1 MKSKSI
7 CCYCGNETKNGKLFH
22 KMCLIDDI
30 YQTIYDGKRIT
41 KNLYCRCKDSG
52 ISTKEIRSD
61 VEEDKKG
68 TDPSAKPQRRFSGAD
83 AAGAGTGHCHGPQSH
98 GGVF

>member
-7 CCYCGNETKNGKLFH
+7 CCYCGNETENGKNFH

-30 YQTIYDGKRIT
+30 YETIYDGKLVT
-41 KNLYCRCKDSG
+41 KTQYCRCKAVG
-52 ISTKEIRSD
+52 VVVKFIRID

-68 TDPSAKPQRRFSGAD
+68 KYSYWM
-83 AAGAGTGHCHGPQSH
+83 
-98 GGVF
+98 

>member
-1 MKSKSI
+1 MKSKAI

-30 YQTIYDGKRIT
+30 YETIYDGKPLTR
-41 KNLYCRCKDSG
+41 NQYCRCKDVG
-52 ISTKEIRSD
+52 VVVKFIRID

-68 TDPSAKPQRRFSGAD
+68 RVKYTYENR
-83 AAGAGTGHCHGPQSH
+83 
-98 GGVF
+98 V